1 MYAHPMV
8 KIVNIH
14 DAKTHFSKL
23 LADIEQGEE
32 VIIARSGTHVA
43 KLVPYSSERPRFAD
57 RSPQLS
63 QVNSDVL
70 VDDPDDG
77 IQWSSDVE
85 PG

>member
-43 KLVPYSSERPRFAD
+43 KLVPYSSQRPRFVEQ
-57 RSPQLS
+57 SPQLVD
-63 QVNSDVL
+63 VNTDVFL
-70 VDDPDDG
+70 DQSEDP
-77 IQWSSDVE
+77 IEWSSNVE